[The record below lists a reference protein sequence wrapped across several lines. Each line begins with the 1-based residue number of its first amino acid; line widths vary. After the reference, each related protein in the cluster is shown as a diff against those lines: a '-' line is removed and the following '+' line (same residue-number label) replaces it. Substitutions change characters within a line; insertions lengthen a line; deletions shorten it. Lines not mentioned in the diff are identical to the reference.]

1 MAENHVQEGN
11 IMTWTNGTG
20 SAVASGAVVVVGTL
34 VGIALGAIAAG
45 ATGELALVEVWT
57 VAKDTTVAIDQGAP
71 VYWDAT
77 NSKATSKADGNLP
90 MGHAFAAALQAA
102 TTLPVRLGSSRYPS
116 PVIADPGNAGA
127 IPVVASGN
135 VAITTTAAQT
145 RTLANPAAAGIELAI
160 SLAVDGGDAV
170 ITAAAGVN
178 QTGNNTIT
186 MNDAGDTI
194 VLKSVKVGSAYR
206 WLVMVND
213 GCTLATV

>member
-1 MAENHVQEGN
+1 
-11 IMTWTNGTG
+11 MTWTNGTG

-34 VGIALGAIAAG
+34 VGIALGDIANG
-45 ATGELALVEVWT
+45 ATGELALAEVWT
-57 VAKDTTVAIDQGAP
+57 VAKDTSVAIAQGAP
-71 VYWDAT
+71 VYWNGT
-77 NSKATSKADGNLP
+77 GATSSADGNVP

-102 TTLPVRLGSSRYPS
+102 ATMQVRLDSSRYPS

-160 SLAVDGGDAV
+160 SMAVDGGDAV
-170 ITAAAGVN
+170 ITSAAAIN

-194 VLKSVKVGSAYR
+194 VLKSVKVASAYR
-206 WLVMVND
+206 WRVMVND
-213 GCTLATV
+213 GCTLSTV

>member
-1 MAENHVQEGN
+1 MAKNHVQEGN

-34 VGIALGAIAAG
+34 VGIALGDIANG
-45 ATGELALVEVWT
+45 ATGELALAEVWE
-57 VAKDTTVAIDQGAP
+57 VAKDTSVAIAQGAT
-71 VYWDAT
+71 VYWNGT
-77 NSKATSKADGNLP
+77 GATSSAHGNVP

-102 TTLPVRLGSSRYPS
+102 TTLPVRLDSSRYPS

-160 SLAVDGGDAV
+160 SMAVDGGDAV
-170 ITAAAGVN
+170 ITSAAAIN

-194 VLKSVKVGSAYR
+194 VLKSVKVASAYR
-206 WLVMVND
+206 WRVMVND
-213 GCTLATV
+213 GCTLSTV